1 MTFSVRRIDQ
11 AEALASADIIV
22 KAYAAPPWEE
32 RWDLDNARR
41 RLTELCSSADTI
53 SLATFD
59 GDRIVGFVFASPYT
73 SAIGTGLYVAEIA
86 VLPSH
91 QRMGIGTTLLFH
103 IEREA
108 IRLRYKQIWLVSR
121 QAGGVADYYRANGYD
136 QSKNLCVYAKII
148 EEKAASQ
155 VA

>member
-11 AEALASADIIV
+11 AEALASAHIIV

-41 RLTELCSSADTI
+41 RLAELCSSADTI
-53 SLATFD
+53 ALAAL
-59 GDRIVGFVFASPYT
+59 DRHEIVGFVFASPYT
-73 SAIGTGLYVAEIA
+73 SAIGTGLYIAEIA
-86 VLPSH
+86 VSPSH
-91 QRMGIGTTLLFH
+91 QRMGIGTALLSH

-136 QSKNLCVYAKII
+136 QSKNLCVYS
-148 EEKAASQ
+148 KAVKETTASQ

>member
-41 RLTELCSSADTI
+41 RLAELCSSAGTI
-53 SLATFD
+53 ALAAFD
-59 GDRIVGFVFASPYT
+59 SDQIVGFVFASPYT
-73 SAIGTGLYVAEIA
+73 SAIGTGLYIAEIA
-86 VLPSH
+86 ISPSH
-91 QRMGIGTTLLFH
+91 QRMGIGTMLLSH

-108 IRLRYKQIWLVSR
+108 VRLRYKQIWLVSR
-121 QAGGVADYYRANGYD
+121 QAGGVADYYRANGFD
-136 QSKNLCVYAKII
+136 QSKNLCVYAKAV
-148 EEKAASQ
+148 EQPAASH